1 MENKYNGYE
10 RLMAYQKAYKLAN
23 ELFVLSKS
31 FPEEE
36 KYSLTDQVRR
46 SSRSVCTNIGEGYRK
61 RRYPKHFV
69 SKLTDADGE
78 MTETQ
83 IWINFAFE
91 CKYISLKKHEELSDQ
106 AMQAGRLIGFMID
119 NPQKFGCP
127 PDKD

>member
-10 RLMAYQKAYKLAN
+10 SLMAYQKAWKLAN
-23 ELFVLSKS
+23 ELYALSKS

-69 SKLTDADGE
+69 SKMSDADGE

-91 CKYISLKKHEELSDQ
+91 CKYINVTKYNDLSDQ
-106 AMQAGRLIGFMID
+106 AAQAGKLIGFMID
-119 NPQKFGCP
+119 NPGKFGCP
-127 PDKD
+127 PEKD